1 MLRPLTSEFVAKLSE
16 NLPDNTVRGATPA
29 YLEEPRGRYAGL
41 GTHVAAPRTTQEVSQ
56 IVSAC
61 NAAKIGIV
69 PFGGGTGLVGGQIA
83 TDGPTPLI
91 LSLER
96 MTEVRAVYPQENVLV
111 TEAGAILAN
120 VQEAAHEVDRL
131 FPLSLAS
138 EGSCRIGGNL
148 ATNAGGLNVLRY
160 GNTRDLCLGLEVVL
174 PSGQIW
180 NGLTRLRKDNTGFDL
195 RNLMIGSEGA
205 LGVITAAAL
214 KLFPRPQ
221 KNGTAVFVVSDPTA
235 ALHLLNMTQTRA
247 SGEVSA
253 FELIHRTG
261 LEFLQE
267 KLPDVR
273 LPFTNPPEWMVL
285 IDLGMAADREPDSV
299 LENIFEEA
307 HAVGLVSDGLVA
319 KSEDQ
324 RAQFWNVRERIP
336 QANKAIGSIVSHD
349 VSLPLGV
356 IADFIAEGRKRLA
369 KIGDMRINCFG
380 HLGDGNLHFNAF
392 PAKGQDRNAYESK
405 RGDIQKTVHD
415 LVSEMG
421 GSISA
426 EHGIGRLKARDLAHY
441 ADAGKLSAM
450 RAIKSALDPNGI
462 MNPGAVI
469 DGGNSA
475 K

>member
-1 MLRPLTSEFVAKLSE
+1 MLNPLTNDFVEKLSAM
-16 NLPDNTVRGATPA
+16 LPDKALRLATPA
-29 YLEEPRGRYAGL
+29 DVEEPRGRYIGL
-41 GTHVAAPRTTQEVSQ
+41 GTHVATPSTVEEVSK
-56 IVSAC
+56 IITAC
-61 NAAKIGIV
+61 NAARIGVI
-69 PFGGGTGLVGGQIA
+69 PFGGGTGLVGGQVA
-83 TDGPTPLI
+83 PQGPLPLI

-96 MTEVRAVYPQENVLV
+96 MTQIRATYPQENVLIA
-111 TEAGAILAN
+111 EAGAILAN
-120 VQEAAHEVDRL
+120 VQSAAQAVDRL

-214 KLFPRPQ
+214 KLYPRPAE
-221 KNGTAVFVVSDPTA
+221 NGTGVFVVEDPTA
-235 ALHLLNMTQTRA
+235 ALALLNLAQTIA
-247 SGEVSA
+247 PSEVSA
-253 FELIHRTG
+253 FELIHKTG
-261 LEFLQE
+261 LEFLSE

-273 LPFTNPPEWMVL
+273 QPFENKPEWMVL
-285 IDLGMAADREPDSV
+285 IDLGTARGRDPDAL
-299 LENIFEEA
+299 LERLFEEG
-307 HAVGLVSDGLVA
+307 HAAGLISDGA
-319 KSEDQ
+319 IAQNEAQ
-324 RAQFWNVRERIP
+324 RRQFWEVRERIP

-349 VSLPLGV
+349 VSLPLGS
-356 IADFIAEGRKRLA
+356 IAAFVTEGLARLA
-369 KIGDMRINCFG
+369 KLGDMRVNCFG

-392 PAKGQDRNAYESK
+392 PARGRDRHEYDAI
-405 RGDIQKTVHD
+405 RDDIQRCVHD

-426 EHGIGRLKARDLAHY
+426 EHGIGRLKAKDLAHY
-441 ADAGKLSAM
+441 GDPGKLAAM
-450 RAIKSALDPNGI
+450 RAIKTALDPNGI

-469 DGGNSA
+469 GSLNV
-475 K
+475 